1 MQEVEVS
8 LPVNGNNI
16 TIKFK
21 DDIPWGDF
29 QSIIKDSTKEGN
41 LDFNKFTDRLL
52 RVSVRSESFDFQNQT
67 EMKKV
72 GAKEMTAVIGK
83 MLEILPLEIYMNN
96 LGMGSGGNLDS
107 IMANPTQ

>member
-41 LDFNKFTDRLL
+41 LDFNKFTDR
-52 RVSVRSESFDFQNQT
+52 
-67 EMKKV
+67 
-72 GAKEMTAVIGK
+72 
-83 MLEILPLEIYMNN
+83 
-96 LGMGSGGNLDS
+96 
-107 IMANPTQ
+107 